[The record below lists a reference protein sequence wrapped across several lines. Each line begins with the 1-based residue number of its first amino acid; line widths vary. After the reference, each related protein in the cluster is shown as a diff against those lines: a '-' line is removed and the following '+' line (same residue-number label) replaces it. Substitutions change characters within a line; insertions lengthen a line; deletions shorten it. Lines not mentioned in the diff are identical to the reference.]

1 MKNKIICLLLVV
13 LMCFSIFALAACG
26 KTDNPGNEGGNGD
39 VGGNEG
45 NGGNGGN
52 GGNND
57 DEEEDITPGGPPPIA
72 DKDVVEGW
80 WEDITYDNTELLFQ
94 LTHCDNAKE
103 LPSGCERYL
112 EGNTADDEDID
123 KYVDERNQDAESYT
137 FTTIK
142 YSYVDNIQS
151 TYGFLKNIE
160 RIQKETSNKNQNTP
174 DLYCN
179 FMSDMLCTSLLGSFA
194 NARSMVRGSEQDQH
208 GVNYFDLSIKGYM
221 ADLMSSLTLSLDKIY
236 VIASDYFIDL
246 IRAFFIVPVNVTLY
260 NEVASKDSK
269 LEDYTND
276 GIKDINDFFEEV
288 KNGKWTYDR
297 VADYSAAA
305 YKPGDGNTGGMHI
318 NDNLGFGLAD
328 NGLPAAGMVYTSS
341 VVIINK
347 EWDSAAGKF
356 NYSYPDENPDLV
368 RLATNLSALMDKTGV
383 KFVTAGDGAIVG
395 VTGEGIPNLT
405 VRKQFTNNKM
415 LFGGVMLVGAL
426 EYPDFQL
433 MKSGNS
439 GGFGVAPVP
448 VFEYDEEKE
457 PADQYL
463 TQIHVV
469 GRAGG
474 IAVCTKKFA
483 QCTAFIQY
491 QSTHSTDILNE
502 YYDYNLTYDTA
513 GGLDGNIEM
522 LQYIRDNVRTSFD
535 KLFEDA
541 IGYYFKTVNENSEAN
556 RWHALIVAEGYKM
569 DSMSDTYESLIDNKK
584 KSLADLEKMYTELP
598 D

>member
-13 LMCFSIFALAACG
+13 LMCFSVFALAACN
-26 KTDNPGNEGGNGD
+26 KTEDPGNTD
-39 VGGNEG
+39 TP
-45 NGGNGGN
+45 GGNGGN
-52 GGNND
+52 GGND
-57 DEEEDITPGGPPPIA
+57 DNKDEDNEDDGPETPPEEEIGTDTNV
-72 DKDVVEGW
+72 DGW
-80 WEDITYDNTELLFQ
+80 WDKITYDNTELLFQ

-112 EGNTADDEDID
+112 EGNTSDNEDID

-137 FTTIK
+137 FTKIK
-142 YSYVDNIQS
+142 YSYVDNIQA

-194 NARSMVRGSEQDQH
+194 NARSMERGSEQDQL
-208 GVNYFDLSIKGYM
+208 GINYFDLSKAGYM

-260 NEVASKDSK
+260 NEVASKDSA
-269 LEDYTND
+269 LQDYTND
-276 GIKDINDFFEEV
+276 GVKDINDFFEEV
-288 KNGKWTYDR
+288 KEGKWTYDR
-297 VADYSAAA
+297 VAAYSAAA

-347 EWDSAAGKF
+347 DWDENAGKY

-368 RLATNLSALMDKTGV
+368 RLATKLSELMDKTGV
-383 KFVTAGDGAIVG
+383 KFVTGADGTIVG
-395 VTGEGIPNLT
+395 VTGEGVPNLT

-426 EYPDFQL
+426 EYPDFQA
-433 MKSGNS
+433 MKQGNS

-457 PADQYL
+457 PAEQYL

-513 GGLDGNIEM
+513 GGLDGNIDM
-522 LQYIRDNVRTSFD
+522 LRYIRDNVRTSFD

-541 IGYYFKTVNENSEAN
+541 IGYYFKTVNENSENN
-556 RWHALIVAEGYKM
+556 RWHSLICIAGYKM
-569 DSMSDTYESLIDNKK
+569 DNMADTYESLIKNKQ
-584 KSLADLEKMYTELP
+584 KSLADLEKMYGELP
-598 D
+598 E

>member
-112 EGNTADDEDID
+112 EGNTADNEDID

-142 YSYVDNIQS
+142 YSYVDNIQA